1 MKNYLQKV
9 GPSITL
15 IVPNITTL
23 LRANVKMF
31 AEMCIDTDNFDS
43 DHIDLVLGLGFAF

>member
-1 MKNYLQKV
+1 MKNYLQKL
-9 GPSITL
+9 GASITL

-31 AEMCIDTDNFDS
+31 AEIRIDTDNFDS
-43 DHIDLVLGLGFAF
+43 DHIDLVLGLDFAY